1 MSSAFTDKLTSRIA
15 NFFNRPLEAAFGKTG
30 DGRDVVYLWPWK
42 HPGYVLP
49 NDASTRQL
57 RATMGWWIRMALP
70 IFVIFAALGV
80 HALISFG
87 ALYMAG
93 YYMTVLGHLNR
104 LALDSKP
111 AVELPAQE

>member
-1 MSSAFTDKLTSRIA
+1 MSSGNSEKLTSRIA
-15 NFFNRPLEAAFGKTG
+15 NFFNRPLEAAFGKTR

-49 NDASTRQL
+49 DGATAQQL

-93 YYMTVLGHLNR
+93 YYMTVLSHLNR
-104 LALDSKP
+104 LALHSKQ
-111 AVELPAQE
+111 AVELPSQE